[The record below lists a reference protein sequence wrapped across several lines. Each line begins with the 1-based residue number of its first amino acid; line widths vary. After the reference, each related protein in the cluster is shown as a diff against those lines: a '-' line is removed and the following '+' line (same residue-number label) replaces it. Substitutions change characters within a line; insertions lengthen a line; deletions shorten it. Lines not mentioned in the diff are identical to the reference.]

1 MHAGRGQNPSPS
13 LDESR
18 LITPHIMARVHPLAR
33 ADARVVHPLARES
46 SLACPMTRSRRAFA
60 RSTSRGIR
68 EGGFARR
75 ARAAA
80 AVTVRAGDDD
90 DDDGGGGMRAH
101 VGPVDVRV
109 KRTTPRDARAVRR
122 TGETTTTTTRSAK
135 ELRRARTYAPD
146 AYEYHGFVRVRKE
159 GLGARVNEDAS
170 SRFPFGDG
178 FEFETCECETEEMV
192 EATAS
197 MASAERRARLENVLA
212 NRSFSLMP
220 VLEGIYDI
228 GNMLAVCRTTEALG
242 IGCASIV
249 SSKGLSFKASGRT
262 SGGALKWQ
270 HIEQFE
276 TSESALRA
284 AKKKGYR
291 ILTTE
296 FEGAYP
302 LSHYDWTI
310 PTAVVFGNE
319 REGVSEE
326 AKAMSDGGVFIPMF
340 GFTESLNISV
350 AAALVMS
357 HAVTDR
363 INRQGFHGDLTE
375 EEKRVLRGVYMSRLI
390 PNYAKQGYLE
400 DLVARHRKGKGDA
413 KAVHRNGEDDDVC
426 EEELDEQLL
435 LAELAASNV
444 VGRRLPKKDLGWD
457 KHLDE

>member
-13 LDESR
+13 LGESR
-18 LITPHIMARVHPLAR
+18 LITPHTMARVQPLAR
-33 ADARVVHPLARES
+33 GDARGVQPLARDS
-46 SLACPMTRSRRAFA
+46 SLASPVTRSRRAFA

-122 TGETTTTTTRSAK
+122 TGETTTTRSAK

-159 GLGARVNEDAS
+159 GLGATVNEDAS

>member
-18 LITPHIMARVHPLAR
+18 LITPHTMARVHPLAR

-400 DLVARHRKGKGDA
+400 DLVARHRKGKCDA

>member
-1 MHAGRGQNPSPS
+1 
-13 LDESR
+13 
-18 LITPHIMARVHPLAR
+18 MARVVPLAR
-33 ADARVVHPLARES
+33 ADARVVRPLARES
-46 SLACPMTRSRRAFA
+46 SLASPATRSRRAFGRIR
-60 RSTSRGIR
+60 RS
-68 EGGFARR
+68 GGFARR
-75 ARAAA
+75 ARAVA
-80 AVTVRAGDDD
+80 AVTVRAGAGDDD
-90 DDDGGGGMRAH
+90 DDDGDDGGGMRAH

-159 GLGARVNEDAS
+159 GLGATVNEDAS

-178 FEFETCECETEEMV
+178 FEFETCECETKEMV
-192 EATAS
+192 AATAS
-197 MASAERRARLENVLA
+197 MVSAERRARLENVLA

>member
-1 MHAGRGQNPSPS
+1 MGAARTRVPP

-18 LITPHIMARVHPLAR
+18 LVTPHTMARVVPLAR
-33 ADARVVHPLARES
+33 ADARVVRPLARES
-46 SLACPMTRSRRAFA
+46 SLASPATRSRRAFGRIR
-60 RSTSRGIR
+60 RS
-68 EGGFARR
+68 GGFARR
-75 ARAAA
+75 ARAVA
-80 AVTVRAGDDD
+80 AVTVRAGAGDDD
-90 DDDGGGGMRAH
+90 DDDGDDGGGMRAH

-122 TGETTTTTTRSAK
+122 TGETTRTRSAK
-135 ELRRARTYAPD
+135 ECRRRAKTYAPD

-159 GLGARVNEDAS
+159 GLGATVNEDAS

-178 FEFETCECETEEMV
+178 FEFETCECETKEMV
-192 EATAS
+192 AATAS
-197 MASAERRARLENVLA
+197 MVSAERRARLENVLA